1 MSSAFRAAVEA
12 KDLDAMRA
20 TLHPDVI
27 FRSPVVYKPYEGRD
41 AVMFLLQAVV
51 QVFEDFRYL
60 DELHA
65 DGSHALIFEAKAGG
79 RELNGLDYVRTDADG
94 LITELWVMIRPLSG
108 LSAVGERMREL
119 LAASSDAA

>member
-1 MSSAFRAAVEA
+1 MSSPFRAAVEA

-20 TLHPDVI
+20 TLHPDVV

-41 AVMFLLQAVV
+41 AVMFLLQAVI

-65 DGSHALIFEAKAGG
+65 EGSHALIFEARAGG
-79 RELNGLDYVRTDADG
+79 RELNGLDYIRTDADG

-119 LAASSDAA
+119 LTASPDAA